1 MGLVFPISNFFI
13 SQANKLSVEKI
24 PTEIVLDVISQVYL
38 FSKTY
43 LVGSK
48 VMLNMRLKVKHVV
61 F

>member
-13 SQANKLSVEKI
+13 SQTNKLSVEKI

-48 VMLNMRLKVKHVV
+48 VMLNMRLKVNHVV